1 MIKERILIGI
11 PGLDEMMGGGLIKY
25 STSAIIG
32 TYGTGKTTFALQ
44 FLFEGLKNNEKC
56 IYISLEESEENIYEK
71 IQDRGW
77 PAEPYRNKTLFVIKL
92 DPTDFN
98 LSINSIKNDLPQLIK
113 SVGASRVVIDPISLF
128 EGLFDDQSTRR
139 REMFRFI
146 EMMSKLECTILLT
159 SETEQN
165 QNYSSR
171 YGLVEYLSDTVI
183 VLRYIRPSDLSEVH
197 TALEV
202 VKMRRSNHSRE
213 IKPYEITED
222 RVNVYSEASVF

>member
-11 PGLDEMMGGGLIKY
+11 PGLDEMIGGGLIKG
-25 STSAIIG
+25 STTAIIG

-44 FLFEGLKNNEKC
+44 FLFEGLINGENC

-71 IQDRGW
+71 ITDRGW
-77 PAEPYRNKTLFVIKL
+77 DLEKYKDKSLFVIKL

-98 LSINSIKNDLPQLIK
+98 LSINSIKNDLPDLIK
-113 SVGASRVVIDPISLF
+113 SVDAKRVVIDPISLF

-146 EMMSKLECTILLT
+146 EMMSNLDCTLLLT

-165 QNYSSR
+165 NNYSSR

-183 VLRYIRPSDLSEVH
+183 VLMYIRPSDLSEVH

-213 IKPYEITED
+213 IKPYEIQED
-222 RVNVYSEASVF
+222 KVNVYSEASVF

>member
-1 MIKERILIGI
+1 MIKERILTGI
-11 PGLDEMMGGGLIKY
+11 QGLDEMLGGGLIKN
-25 STSAIIG
+25 STCSVIG
-32 TYGTGKTTFALQ
+32 TYGTGKTTFALE
-44 FLFEGLKNNEKC
+44 FLFEGIKKGEKC
-56 IYISLEESEENIYEK
+56 VYISLEESEANIYEK
-71 IQDRGW
+71 ISDRGRD
-77 PAEPYRNKTLFVIKL
+77 AEPYKDKSLFVIKL

-98 LSINSIKNDLPQLIK
+98 LSINSIKNDLPDLIK

-128 EGLFDDQSTRR
+128 EGLFDDISTRR
-139 REMFRFI
+139 REMFRFV
-146 EMMSKLECTILLT
+146 EMMENLECTTLLT

-165 QNYSSR
+165 NNYTSR

-183 VLRYIRPSDLSEVH
+183 VLMYIRPSDLSEVH

-213 IKPYEITED
+213 IKPYEIQED

>member
-1 MIKERILIGI
+1 MIKERILIGV
-11 PGLDEMMGGGLIKY
+11 PGLDEMMGGGLIKG
-25 STSAIIG
+25 STCAIIG
-32 TYGTGKTTFALQ
+32 TYGTGKTTFAIQ
-44 FLFEGLKNNEKC
+44 FLFEGLGKGEKC

-71 IQDRGW
+71 IHDRGW
-77 PAEPYRNKTLFVIKL
+77 DVELYKNKSLFVVKL

-98 LSINSIKNDLPQLIK
+98 LSINSIKNELPELIK
-113 SVGASRVVIDPISLF
+113 SLGASRVVIDPISLF

-146 EMMSKLECTILLT
+146 EMMGDLECTILLT

-165 QNYSSR
+165 NNYSSR
-171 YGLVEYLSDTVI
+171 YGLVEYLSDTVV
-183 VLRYIRPSDLSEVH
+183 VLMYIRPSDLSEVH
-197 TALEV
+197 TAVEV

-213 IKPYEITED
+213 IKPYEIQED